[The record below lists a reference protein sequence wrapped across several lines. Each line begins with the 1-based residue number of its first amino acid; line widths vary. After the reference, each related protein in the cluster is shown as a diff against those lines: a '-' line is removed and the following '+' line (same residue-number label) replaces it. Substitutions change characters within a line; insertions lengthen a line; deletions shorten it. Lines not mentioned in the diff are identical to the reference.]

1 MTHGSTNPVT
11 SLVNDIASVF
21 GSEAGKYITDKFGKN
36 DSTQTRSVTLAAGV
50 GGAVVKWG
58 ANKILGALTAGFSK
72 PTATVTDLSFTT
84 QTKGDIKGTI
94 SFGGGAPSTNF
105 RPKFS
110 TTDLGCHL
118 GVWNL
123 AATPTVYVDPL
134 ADVMS
139 VNLGSSKDRYYRLRG
154 ITGYKYDLKINPDLK
169 KHIVKS
175 WVVIN
180 PVRYRGKPN
189 NVLQNPI
196 KNFDYGSGGVVGSG
210 TGFNDNVYN
219 EQKCIYDENNG
230 VGMQIYSDDMK
241 SALYMR
247 EGLYNRYGRAPR
259 TIFVPKE
266 NYDLAGGLGYDMTN
280 RFLKFSLYLVT
291 EFEGKRDTTL
301 HTRTFAPKVAWDPVL
316 YET

>member
-1 MTHGSTNPVT
+1 M
-11 SLVNDIASVF
+11 
-21 GSEAGKYITDKFGKN
+21 
-36 DSTQTRSVTLAAGV
+36 
-50 GGAVVKWG
+50 
-58 ANKILGALTAGFSK
+58 ALEE
-72 PTATVTDLSFTT
+72 L
-84 QTKGDIKGTI
+84 
-94 SFGGGAPSTNF
+94 
-105 RPKFS
+105 
-110 TTDLGCHL
+110 L
-118 GVWNL
+118 
-123 AATPTVYVDPL
+123 
-134 ADVMS
+134 
-139 VNLGSSKDRYYRLRG
+139 DR
-154 ITGYKYDLKINPDLK
+154 
-169 KHIVKS
+169 
-175 WVVIN
+175 
-180 PVRYRGKPN
+180 
-189 NVLQNPI
+189 
-196 KNFDYGSGGVVGSG
+196 G